1 MHLTFESK
9 RPDDTQMHCVRG
21 GYTESKLERPVQK
34 LVKNG
39 RGAIVRDGEPEDE
52 KTERKTED

>member
-21 GYTESKLERPVQK
+21 GYTESKLERQ
-34 LVKNG
+34 NG